1 LLLKLSAMM
10 AIDRCVVAGDG
21 SLFAA
26 LRQSL
31 GPSGPDLEAAEDGQ
45 SAIRLLSKQGVAG
58 LIVEDQ
64 LTDMRATEV
73 LKRVRERPETRT
85 KPVILVSG
93 RDDEIDRVL
102 AFELGADDFVA
113 KPYSPRELALR
124 LRAVLRRAQVQK
136 EQPVN
141 RFQLERLDI
150 DVPGHEVTV
159 DDEVIALTA
168 LEFKLLVDLVRHR
181 GLVRS
186 RERLLEAVW
195 RHPGTLE
202 TRTVDTHVKRLRE
215 KLGDVGRQIETV
227 RGVGYRLR

>member
-1 LLLKLSAMM
+1 MM

-31 GPSGPDLEAAEDGQ
+31 GPSGPDLEAARDGE
-45 SAIRLLSKQGVAG
+45 SAIRLLSQQQVTG
-58 LIVEDQ
+58 LILEDQ
-64 LTDMRATEV
+64 LADMRATDV
-73 LKRVRERPETRT
+73 LKRVRERPDTRD

-93 RDDEIDRVL
+93 SVDEVDRVL

-113 KPYSPRELALR
+113 KPYSSRELALR
-124 LRAVLRRAQVQK
+124 LRAVLRRSQSRA
-136 EQPVN
+136 EQPAD
-141 RFQLERLDI
+141 RIQLERLAI

-159 DDEVIALTA
+159 DDNPVALTA
-168 LEFKLLVDLVRHR
+168 LEFKLLLDLARHR

-186 RERLLEAVW
+186 REKLLASVW
-195 RHPGTLE
+195 EQPGTLE

-227 RGVGYRLR
+227 RGVGYRVK

>member
-1 LLLKLSAMM
+1 MM
-10 AIDRCVVAGDG
+10 AVDRCVVAGD
-21 SLFAA
+21 STLFAA
-26 LRQSL
+26 LRKSL
-31 GPSGPDLEAAEDGQ
+31 GPSGPDLESARDGE
-45 SAIRLLSKQGVAG
+45 SAIRLLSRQEICG

-73 LKRVRERPETRT
+73 LKRVREHPETRT

-113 KPYSPRELALR
+113 KPYSARELALR
-124 LRAVLRRAQVQK
+124 LRAVLRRAQAPVD
-136 EQPVN
+136 QPLN
-141 RFQLERLDI
+141 RLQVERLCI

-159 DDEVIALTA
+159 DGEVVPLTA
-168 LEFKLLVDLVRHR
+168 LEFKLLLDLVRHR

-186 RERLLEAVW
+186 RETLLEAVW
-195 RHPGTLE
+195 QHPGTLE

-215 KLGDVGRQIETV
+215 KLGVVGRQIETV
-227 RGVGYRLR
+227 RGVGYRLK

>member
-1 LLLKLSAMM
+1 MM
-10 AIDRCVVAGDG
+10 AVDRCVVAGDN

-26 LRQSL
+26 LSQSL
-31 GPSGPDLEAAEDGQ
+31 GPSGPDLESAPDGE
-45 SAIRLLSKQGVAG
+45 SAIRLLSKQGVAI

-64 LTDMRATEV
+64 LADMRATDV
-73 LKRVRERPETRT
+73 LKRVRQRPETRS

-93 RDDEIDRVL
+93 QDSEIDRVL

-124 LRAVLRRAQVQK
+124 LRAVLRRAHAQA

-141 RFQLERLDI
+141 RFQLDRLGI
-150 DVPGHEVTV
+150 DVPGHEVTA
-159 DDEVIALTA
+159 DGEVVALTA
-168 LEFKLLVDLVRHR
+168 LEFKLLVDLARHR

-186 RERLLEAVW
+186 RENLLEAVW
-195 RHPGTLE
+195 HHPGTLE

-215 KLGDVGRQIETV
+215 KLGDVGRLIETV
-227 RGVGYRLR
+227 RGVGYRLK

>member
-1 LLLKLSAMM
+1 MM

-21 SLFAA
+21 ALFSA

-31 GPSGPDLEAAEDGQ
+31 GPSGPDLEAARDGE
-45 SAIRLLSKQGVAG
+45 SAIRLLSKQGVSG

-64 LTDMRATEV
+64 LADMRATEV
-73 LKRVRERPETRT
+73 LKRVRERPETRS

-93 RDDEIDRVL
+93 RHDEVDRVL

-124 LRAVLRRAQVQK
+124 LRAVLRRSQVRADQHLD
-136 EQPVN
+136 
-141 RFQLERLDI
+141 RFQIDRLGI

-159 DDEVIALTA
+159 DGQVVGLTA
-168 LEFKLLVDLVRHR
+168 LEFKLLIDLARHR

-186 RERLLEAVW
+186 RESLLEAVW
-195 RHPGTLE
+195 HHNGNLE

-215 KLGDVGRQIETV
+215 KLGEVGRQIETV
-227 RGVGYRLR
+227 RGVGYRLK

>member
-1 LLLKLSAMM
+1 MM
-10 AIDRCVVAGDG
+10 AVDRCVVAGDS

-31 GPSGPDLEAAEDGQ
+31 GPSGPDLEAARDGE
-45 SAIRLLSKQGVAG
+45 SAIRLLSRQEVCG

-73 LKRVRERPETRT
+73 LKRVREHPETRT
-85 KPVILVSG
+85 KPVILVSC

-113 KPYSPRELALR
+113 KPFSPRELALR
-124 LRAVLRRAQVQK
+124 LRAVLRRAQTQAD
-136 EQPVN
+136 QPLN
-141 RFQLERLDI
+141 RLQIERLCI

-159 DDEVIALTA
+159 DGQVVPLTA
-168 LEFKLLVDLVRHR
+168 LEFKLLLDLVRHR

-186 RERLLEAVW
+186 REKLLESVW
-195 RHPGTLE
+195 HHPSTLE

-215 KLGDVGRQIETV
+215 KLGEVGRQIETV
-227 RGVGYRLR
+227 RGVGYRLK

>member
-1 LLLKLSAMM
+1 MM
-10 AIDRCVVAGDG
+10 AGERCVVAGDG

-31 GPSGPDLEAAEDGQ
+31 GPNGPDLEAARDGE
-45 SAIRLLSKQGVAG
+45 SAIRLLCKQGVSG
-58 LIVEDQ
+58 LIIEDQ
-64 LTDMRATEV
+64 LTDMRATDV

-85 KPVILVSG
+85 KPVILVSCQ
-93 RDDEIDRVL
+93 DEEVDRVL

-124 LRAVLRRAQVQK
+124 LRAVLRRAHTQT
-136 EQPVN
+136 E
-141 RFQLERLDI
+141 RFQLERLGI

-159 DDEVIALTA
+159 DGEVVALTA
-168 LEFKLLVDLVRHR
+168 LEFKLLLDLARHR

-186 RERLLEAVW
+186 REKLLEAVW
-195 RHPGTLE
+195 HHPGTLE

-227 RGVGYRLR
+227 RGVGYRLK

>member
-1 LLLKLSAMM
+1 MM

-21 SLFAA
+21 SLFTA
-26 LRQSL
+26 LRQTL
-31 GPSGPDLEAAEDGQ
+31 GPSGPDLEAARDGE
-45 SAIRLLSKQGVAG
+45 SAIRLLSKQGVSG
-58 LIVEDQ
+58 LIIEDQ
-64 LTDMRATEV
+64 LADMRATDV
-73 LKRVRERPETRT
+73 LKRVRGRPETRS

-93 RDDEIDRVL
+93 RDDEVDRVL

-124 LRAVLRRAQVQK
+124 LRAVLRRSRAQAGRNVD
-136 EQPVN
+136 
-141 RFQLERLDI
+141 RFQVDKLNI

-159 DDEVIALTA
+159 EGRVVALTA
-168 LEFKLLVDLVRHR
+168 LEFKLLVDLARHR

-186 RERLLEAVW
+186 REKLLEAVW
-195 RHPGTLE
+195 QHRGTLE

-227 RGVGYRLR
+227 RGVGYRLK

>member
-1 LLLKLSAMM
+1 MM
-10 AIDRCVVAGDG
+10 AVHRCVVAGDS
-21 SLFAA
+21 SLFTA

-31 GPSGPDLEAAEDGQ
+31 GPSGPDLEAARDGE
-45 SAIRLLSKQGVAG
+45 SAIRLLSKQGVSV

-64 LTDMRATEV
+64 LIDMRATEV
-73 LKRVRERPETRT
+73 LKRVRKRPETRT

-124 LRAVLRRAQVQK
+124 LRAVLRRVQAQAD
-136 EQPVN
+136 QPVN
-141 RFQLERLDI
+141 RFQLERLGI

-159 DDEVIALTA
+159 DGEVVMLTA
-168 LEFKLLVDLVRHR
+168 LEFKLLVDLARHR

-186 RERLLEAVW
+186 REKLLEAVW

-215 KLGDVGRQIETV
+215 KLGDIGRQIETV